1 MSACLALSDARADD
15 GDIEIT
21 AALINAGQG
30 RSDASHE
37 WVLLTNLGADAVD
50 LGGWT
55 LADNSSSDSLGE
67 QTLAGGASLLIVA
80 ACAALI
86 GAPAADQDMILDD
99 AAIGRGLGNRGDL
112 LELRNAAGA
121 LIDAVSWGNVDTHG
135 ERSAPDQGEP
145 LRFGDAPIPPARAGG
160 NPIRLSI
167 RIADEEAEDG
177 TAAVEVVNECE
188 WEQALDGW
196 SVRQGDRRS
205 DLSGLAAPPNGA
217 AAVTLDGVSAGA
229 AIGLRSPEGLIVDT
243 ASPPSTATA
252 ATEVEGVAEQEAA
265 SSAAPPAASIS
276 IRITEFMPRPAAG
289 EPEWVELANDG
300 SATIDLSGWR
310 LGDARSSRELWGE
323 IEPGERVVFAADQMA
338 ATDGEVR
345 LLGGAIGN
353 GLNND
358 GDTLQL
364 IAPDGTVVEAVEYG
378 GPQLP
383 TPAAGTSLAL
393 TPQVWV
399 VNQTPSPGGAEVSPA
414 LQAPNVTA
422 GPVERSPAPPAPIG
436 ELEADGGI
444 NPWMVV
450 AAGLAGLLIALQLRR
465 WFPNQRDAEAEPP
478 LPDEPPPEAYEYQ
491 DEGQVDSHAPG
502 EDPPPHGAAQPDQ
515 RQRPWDEDDE

>member
-15 GDIEIT
+15 RNVEIT

-50 LGGWT
+50 LAGWT

-67 QTLAGGASLLIVA
+67 QTLAGGASLLIAA

-86 GAPAADQDMILDD
+86 GAPAADHDMILDD

-177 TAAVEVVNECE
+177 AVVVEVVNECE
-188 WEQALDGW
+188 WEQPLDGW
-196 SVRQGDRRS
+196 SVAHGDLLS
-205 DLSGLAAPPNGA
+205 DLSGVTAPPNGA
-217 AAVTLDGVSAGA
+217 AALTLDGVSMSA
-229 AIGLRSPEGLIVDT
+229 AIELRSPSGQIVD
-243 ASPPSTATA
+243 AVPWSPAATAT
-252 ATEVEGVAEQEAA
+252 TEVAEVAEQELA
-265 SSAAPPAASIS
+265 SPVAPPAASVS

-300 SATIDLSGWR
+300 STAVDLSGWR

-323 IEPGERVVFAADQMA
+323 IEPGERVVFTPDQMA
-338 ATDGEVR
+338 TTDGEVR

-378 GPQLP
+378 SPQLP
-383 TPAAGTSLAL
+383 TPAAGTSLAI

-414 LQAPNVTA
+414 LQAPNVVA

-450 AAGLAGLLIALQLRR
+450 AAGLAGLLVALQLRR
-465 WFPNQRDAEAEPP
+465 WFPNQRDAESEPP
-478 LPDEPPPEAYEYQ
+478 LPDEPPPEVYDYQ
-491 DEGQVDSHAPG
+491 ADSHALA
-502 EDPPPHGAAQPDQ
+502 EDPPPYGAAQPDQ

>member
-1 MSACLALSDARADD
+1 MLACLALSDARADD
-15 GDIEIT
+15 GDVEIT

-37 WVLLTNLGADAVD
+37 WVLLNNLGADAVD
-50 LGGWT
+50 LAGWT

-67 QTLAGGASLLIVA
+67 QTLAGGASLLIAA

-86 GAPAADQDMILDD
+86 GAPAADHDMILDD

-112 LELRNAAGA
+112 LELRNAADA

-145 LRFGDAPIPPARAGG
+145 LRFGDAPIPPARSGA
-160 NPIRLSI
+160 NPVRLSI
-167 RIADEEAEDG
+167 RIADEQAEG
-177 TAAVEVVNECE
+177 GATVVEVVNECE
-188 WEQALDGW
+188 WEQPLDVW
-196 SVRQGDRRS
+196 SVAHGDFLS
-205 DLSGLAAPPNGA
+205 DLSGVTAPPNGV
-217 AAVTLDGVSAGA
+217 AAVTLDGVSVRAP
-229 AIGLRSPEGLIVDT
+229 IELRSPDGLIVD
-243 ASPPSTATA
+243 AVSWSPAATATA
-252 ATEVEGVAEQEAA
+252 EVKEVVEQQAA
-265 SSAAPPAASIS
+265 PSAAPPAASVS

-300 SATIDLSGWR
+300 STAVDLSGWR
-310 LGDARSSRELWGE
+310 LGDARSSRELWGQ

-338 ATDGEVR
+338 AADAEVR

-378 GPQLP
+378 SPQLP
-383 TPAAGTSLAL
+383 TPAAGTSLAV

-399 VNQTPSPGGAEVSPA
+399 VNQTPSPGGAEVAPA
-414 LQAPNVTA
+414 LQAPNVVA
-422 GPVERSPAPPAPIG
+422 GPAERSPAPPAPIG

-465 WFPNQRDAEAEPP
+465 WFPNQRDAESEPP
-478 LPDEPPPEAYEYQ
+478 LPDEPPPEVYDYQ
-491 DEGQVDSHAPG
+491 AEGQADSHALA
-502 EDPPPHGAAQPDQ
+502 EDPPPYGAAQPDQ
-515 RQRPWDEDDE
+515 QQRPWDEDEQ

>member
-1 MSACLALSDARADD
+1 MLACLALSDARADD
-15 GDIEIT
+15 GDVEIT

-37 WVLLTNLGADAVD
+37 WVLLTNLGADAVN
-50 LGGWT
+50 LAGWT

-67 QTLAGGASLLIVA
+67 QTLAGGASLLIAA

-86 GAPAADQDMILDD
+86 GAPAADHDMILDD

-160 NPIRLSI
+160 NPVRLSI

-177 TAAVEVVNECE
+177 AAVVEVVNECE
-188 WEQALDGW
+188 WEQPLDGW
-196 SVRQGDRRS
+196 AIAQDAQGDLLTE
-205 DLSGLAAPPNGA
+205 LSGLTAPPNGA

-229 AIGLRSPEGLIVDT
+229 AIELRSPDGLVVDT
-243 ASPPSTATA
+243 ASWSPAATATA
-252 ATEVEGVAEQEAA
+252 EAEEVVEQEAA
-265 SSAAPPAASIS
+265 SPVAPPAASVS

-289 EPEWVELANDG
+289 EPEWVELMNDG

-338 ATDGEVR
+338 AAAGEVR

-383 TPAAGTSLAL
+383 TPAAGTSLAV

-414 LQAPNVTA
+414 LQAPNVAA

-465 WFPNQRDAEAEPP
+465 WFPNQRDSESEPP
-478 LPDEPPPEAYEYQ
+478 LPDEPPPEAYDYQ
-491 DEGQVDSHAPG
+491 AESHSLA
-502 EDPPPHGAAQPDQ
+502 EDPPPYGAAQPDQ